1 MADLNDKCERLERQK
16 KAAVELLGDKKKQL
30 EEFKG
35 RYLSKVGGGGGG
47 GGRGREEEGGRRKGG
62 RKRGGEEGR
71 VKEAVEIGRLK
82 LWC

>member
-35 RYLSKVGGGGGG
+35 RYLSKVGGGGGREGKRKGGGG
-47 GGRGREEEGGRRKGG
+47 GGRGREEEGGEERGKKKGWGRRKGE
-62 RKRGGEEGR
+62 RG
-71 VKEAVEIGRLK
+71 
-82 LWC
+82 C